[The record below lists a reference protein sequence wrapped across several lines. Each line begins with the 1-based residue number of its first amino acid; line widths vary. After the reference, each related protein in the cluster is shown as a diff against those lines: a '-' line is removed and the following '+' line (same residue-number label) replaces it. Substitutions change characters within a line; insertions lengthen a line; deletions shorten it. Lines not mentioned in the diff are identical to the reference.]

1 MTRSENEVDQIVFRW
16 DSENSSGSTG
26 FGPVAW
32 SGTREEVETLFRV
45 FGPALRASGDE
56 TRPALIRIQ
65 QRAGVMLVRRTP
77 FTDADGGSSVLCHAL
92 VGSLALLDPAVCLG
106 LHAWN
111 WEGVSAPHLAEVRGR
126 LPVVREEVLVPSTG
140 QGQGEL
146 DETLPYV
153 AEELTGAVAELL
165 RHPDDRFTLLD
176 ERGDTACP
184 VLWGMHSM
192 FGELTDRRWTFASH
206 DTVELPSLRFVFV
219 GRWSGAASPNTGRR
233 RVDPRER
240 TGDRAEEVATRL
252 VRHHLRGVA
261 EGGGREFAVGSA
273 LHEAASARRALL
285 DTAAR
290 ALDTLDAGPRRGGPS
305 RDPRFQPTG
314 ETRYGTTPPDPR
326 YRSAPEADHSP
337 APEPRGGRAYPGY
350 GAEPGYGP
358 ERDPGPGYRPERDPK
373 PAYGPERDPRPGYG
387 PERDP
392 KPGYGPER
400 DSGSGYRPERDPK
413 PDYGPGRDPDA
424 GYPTVSREPR
434 RSPTNRDAGRTPD
447 VPPARRSPVSPDAE
461 RSPIPAD
468 AGRPP
473 SSPEP
478 WGGGRQDPPAP
489 GRPPQDPPRHA
500 PDPYTDR
507 SHGETPG
514 GADPWAT
521 EAPPR
526 RPDRDRGP
534 DPVPE
539 PKQDPTPAPSPT
551 STPTPTSD
559 PDLDPDPKPEPAPLR
574 SHPAPERAPDPYP
587 RPVLP
592 SVGPQWTGPDS
603 GGRRRWVGKLR
614 GRERE
619 AETGLVHRLPTAY
632 DVDEARGFVERAGS
646 RELLEALRR
655 PQKYV
660 VVTLLLAEIARRL
673 PSWEHPAC
681 RELCEVVLGRELW
694 ATASPGE
701 EYDATEPPE
710 EQRASNAAELHRWAV
725 RPLLGGGDAPVG
737 TVAALLSRLRTSPEP
752 SAREAFWQIVDGDRP
767 GLPDA
772 VWLTLLKEAYGV
784 RRTPPPRQPPSPY
797 QPSSSSHQ
805 QSSPRQPSSSPQ
817 PSPPRQASPPH
828 QPPSPYQASPSP
840 HQAPPPY
847 ESPPPHHSHRPGTPP
862 HPAPDP
868 PPDGD
873 HANGYTR
880 RFLLRTAA
888 FLGLLIALILIAS
901 ALK

>member
-111 WEGVSAPHLAEVRGR
+111 WEGASAPHLAEARGR

-140 QGQGEL
+140 RGQGLL

-184 VLWGMHSM
+184 VLWGLHSM
-192 FGELTDRRWTFASH
+192 FGELIDRRWTFASH
-206 DTVELPSLRFVFV
+206 DTVELPALRFVFV

-261 EGGGREFAVGSA
+261 EGDGREYAVGSA

-285 DTAAR
+285 LDTAAR
-290 ALDTLDAGPRRGGPS
+290 ALDTLDAGTRRGSPP
-305 RDPRFQPTG
+305 RDPRFPPTG
-314 ETRYGTTPPDPR
+314 EKTRYGTTPPDPR
-326 YRSAPEADHSP
+326 YRGAPETDHPP
-337 APEPRGGRAYPGY
+337 APEPRGRAHPGY

-358 ERDPGPGYRPERDPK
+358 ERDSG
-373 PAYGPERDPRPGYG
+373 PGYG

-392 KPGYGPER
+392 E
-400 DSGSGYRPERDPK
+400 
-413 PDYGPGRDPDA
+413 A
-424 GYPTVSREPR
+424 GYPTDSREPR
-434 RSPTNRDAGRTPD
+434 RSPTSRDAGRTPD
-447 VPPARRSPVSPDAE
+447 VPPARRPPVSPDAE
-461 RSPIPAD
+461 RSPVPTD

-507 SHGETPG
+507 PHGETPG

-526 RPDRDRGP
+526 RPDRDRAP
-534 DPVPE
+534 DPDPE
-539 PKQDPTPAPSPT
+539 PDPTPAPTPAPISKPI
-551 STPTPTSD
+551 PTPPPVPT
-559 PDLDPDPKPEPAPLR
+559 PDPDPEPDPVPLR
-574 SHPAPERAPDPYP
+574 SHPTPERAPDPYP

-603 GGRRRWVGKLR
+603 GGRRGWVGKLR

-655 PQKYV
+655 PQMYV
-660 VVTLLLAEIARRL
+660 VVTLLVKEIARRL
-673 PSWEHPAC
+673 PSWEHPAR

-701 EYDATEPPE
+701 EHDGTEPPE

-737 TVAALLSRLRTSPEP
+737 TVADLLSRLRTSAAP

-784 RRTPPPRQPPSPY
+784 RRTPPPHQPSSPY
-797 QPSSSSHQ
+797 QH
-805 QSSPRQPSSSPQ
+805 SSPRQPS
-817 PSPPRQASPPH
+817 PSH
-828 QPPSPYQASPSP
+828 QPPSPYRASSPPQSP

-847 ESPPPHHSHRPGTPP
+847 ESPPPHQSHRPGTPP
-862 HPAPDP
+862 RPAPHP

-873 HANGYTR
+873 PANGYTR
-880 RFLLRTAA
+880 RFLLGAA
-888 FLGLLIALILIAS
+888 AVLGALVALIFIAFE
-901 ALK
+901 LK